1 MIGRLGFDRNRV
13 LFPQSNRT
21 PFHRREREDRDLPRT
36 GWAVKWVVAWAAL
49 FTIVGALGADE
60 PVRRAPTEPVGSP
73 GPAAPPLSANGESRV
88 EESKPP
94 LYYLKDRQGNLQPV
108 PGFTLEEFEEL
119 YKLKHELAQQESR
132 PGFSIQRVSVVGS
145 CSTDRAELAV
155 QFTVQTR
162 DDSWVRVPLR
172 LDRGLLYEAVG
183 YRGPGEYLLHFEPE
197 GDGYVC
203 WLRGGAKEPHEVTLR
218 MFVPL
223 QTNRDETRLR
233 LAVPRAVASQM
244 KLTVPIADAVARVS
258 ERSTLQQASPAG
270 DSATEFTVLGL
281 GADFEISWKH
291 PDAQAAAPRP
301 VLEASASILAQIDT
315 AGVDYD
321 AVLSVRSPTEPFD
334 SFQVVLPPDCELL
347 SSGNSGYTA
356 AIAAG
361 EASRSEGAPRRV
373 EVRLNRKT
381 TGPVEVRLA
390 ARRPPLSTRSDA
402 WTELGGFEVVGAGRQ
417 WGTIAV
423 TVMND
428 WQVLWGASRGVRPAE
443 QTPESLRRED
453 LAAVFEYFTQPFS
466 LTARPAPKRTRIYVE
481 PEYRVTVGNNEVNL
495 DARLR
500 YTLRG
505 AKVFALEVGLTD
517 WQLDDAGPDHLVATD
532 GVDYDPATR
541 LATIPLMQ
549 PSSGAIEIRLRAHKP
564 LPPDAASVQWVLPQP
579 KAHSSSPA
587 SVLISAAPPIELLPR
602 PDQLE
607 GLVREQVPSH
617 FALSLPAEPV
627 LFYRS
632 EAGRAVFAAD
642 VRRHQR
648 QMTAGVQT
656 TIRVEQRSTRID
668 QVFSYQVAH
677 DAVDQLRVAV
687 PATVAGDDLMKFEY
701 RGKPLSAA
709 PDDLEPADENRPLR
723 TYRLLLPGPMIGSFE
738 VEAHYEISLPSVPAA
753 KRLTAT
759 IPLVMPS
766 VDRLTGNRLTVSS
779 VREWSVDVLP
789 GIWSAVPQI
798 YSGTSGRRELSATCD
813 SSAAVVE
820 LSLQPNPVSQS
831 GDLIVER
838 QWLQTWLTE
847 TSRQDRFVARFFTR
861 SGQVELNIPKGAA
874 LGQLTLTLD
883 GRAVND
889 PLLRQERIILP
900 LSGPPGE
907 PHVVEARYHFASP
920 RPPRGA
926 MSFELPSLG
935 PDAWVRR
942 AYWQLVLPDNE
953 HVLKTPEGFC
963 SEMTFERRAFFW
975 QRQPVVAQ
983 ADLERWSGASPRG
996 PLPSAANCFLF
1007 GSFGSVTK
1015 TEVFTASR
1023 GTVFAC
1029 ASGAAL
1035 AACFLLIY
1043 LPRGRM
1049 WMAMGLLAAATTAAM
1064 IAPEQAL
1071 VAFQAALPG
1080 LLLGGIG
1087 YLLARKLDRQAT
1099 PADPISY
1106 QTRIAPLD
1114 AVGGVQQPAS
1124 TTTAPIAEPA
1134 SAEP

>member
-1 MIGRLGFDRNRV
+1 MGQRL
-13 LFPQSNRT
+13 
-21 PFHRREREDRDLPRT
+21 EDTNLPRT
-36 GWAVKWVVAWAAL
+36 GWAVTWAVVGAAL
-49 FTIVGALGADE
+49 FAVVGAAAADD
-60 PVRRAPTEPVGSP
+60 PVRRAPNEPGGSP
-73 GPAAPPLSANGESRV
+73 PSASAPSPANGESRV

-119 YKLKHELAQQESR
+119 YKLKHDLSQQESR
-132 PGFSIQRVSVVGS
+132 PGFSIQRVTVTGS
-145 CSTDRAELAV
+145 CSADRADLAV
-155 QFTVQTR
+155 QFTIQTR
-162 DDSWVRVPLR
+162 DEAWVRAPLR
-172 LDRGLLYEAVG
+172 LDRGLLHKAVE
-183 YRGPGEYLLHFEPE
+183 YRGPGEYLLHFEPD

-203 WLRGGAKEPHEVTLR
+203 WLRGGAKEPHELTLH
-218 MFVPL
+218 MYVPL

-233 LAVPRAVASQM
+233 IAVPRAVASEM

-270 DSATEFTVLGL
+270 NAATEFTVLGL
-281 GADFEISWKH
+281 GADFEISWKR
-291 PDAQAAAPRP
+291 PEAQAAAPRP

-321 AVLSVRSPTEPFD
+321 AVLTVRSPTEPFE

-347 SSGNSGYTA
+347 SSGNSGYTVDVSA
-356 AIAAG
+356 A
-361 EASRSEGAPRRV
+361 EASRADGAQRRV
-373 EVRLNRKT
+373 EVRMSRKT

-390 ARRPPLSTRSDA
+390 ARRPPLPTRSDA
-402 WTELGGFEVVGAGRQ
+402 WTELGGFEVLGAGRQ

-453 LAAVFEYFTQPFS
+453 LAAVFEFFTQPFS

-549 PSSGAIEIRLRAHKP
+549 PSSGTIEIRLRAHKP
-564 LPPDAASVQWVLPQP
+564 LPPDASSVQWVLPQP
-579 KAHSSSPA
+579 KANSSSPA
-587 SVLISAAPPIELLPR
+587 SVLISAAAPIELLPR

-632 EAGRAVFAAD
+632 ESGRAVFAAD

-648 QMTAGVQT
+648 QVTAAVQT
-656 TIRVEQRSTRID
+656 TIRVEQRSARVD
-668 QVFSYQVAH
+668 QVFSCQVAH
-677 DAVDQLRVAV
+677 DALDQLRVAV
-687 PATVAGDDLMKFEY
+687 PTELAGDDLMKFEH
-701 RGKPLSAA
+701 RGEPLPAA
-709 PDDLEPADENRPLR
+709 PDDSDPADAERPWR
-723 TYRLLLPGPMIGSFE
+723 TYRLLLPGPLIGSFE

-753 KRLTAT
+753 KRLTST
-759 IPLVMPS
+759 IPLVMPLA
-766 VDRLTGNRLTVSS
+766 DRLTGNRLTVSS
-779 VREWSVDVLP
+779 VRDWSVDVLP
-789 GIWSAVPQI
+789 GVWSVVPQTPTAP
-798 YSGTSGRRELSATCD
+798 GGRRELSLTSD
-813 SSAAVVE
+813 SSASLVE
-820 LSLQPNPVSQS
+820 LSLQPDPVSQS

-847 TSRQDRFVARFFTR
+847 TSRQDRFVARFSTR
-861 SGQVELNIPKGAA
+861 SGQVELNIPRGAA

-883 GRAVND
+883 GQAVND
-889 PLLRQERIILP
+889 PLVRQERIILP

-907 PHVVEARYHFASP
+907 THVVEARYHFAAP

-926 MSFELPSLG
+926 MSFDLPSLG

-942 AYWQLVLPDNE
+942 AYWQLVLPDDE
-953 HVLKTPEGFC
+953 QVVKTPAGFC
-963 SEMTFERRAFFW
+963 SEMTFERRGLFW
-975 QRQPVVAQ
+975 QRQPVVGQ

-996 PLPSAANCFLF
+996 PLPPATNCFLY
-1007 GSFGSVTK
+1007 GSFGSVAK
-1015 TEVFTASR
+1015 ADVFTASR
-1023 GTVFAC
+1023 GLVFAC

-1043 LPRGRM
+1043 LPRGRL
-1049 WMAMGLLAAATTAAM
+1049 WTTLGLLAAALTAAM
-1064 IAPEQAL
+1064 LAPEQAL
-1071 VAFQAALPG
+1071 VGFQAALPG
-1080 LLLGGIG
+1080 FLLGGVG
-1087 YLLARKLDRQAT
+1087 YLLARKLDRQSVS
-1099 PADPISY
+1099 ADAISY

-1114 AVGGVQQPAS
+1114 AVGGNAQPAS

-1134 SAEP
+1134 SAEPLS

>member
-1 MIGRLGFDRNRV
+1 MPRAGWVEKWAFIAAS
-13 LFPQSNRT
+13 LF
-21 PFHRREREDRDLPRT
+21 
-36 GWAVKWVVAWAAL
+36 AVAGAA
-49 FTIVGALGADE
+49 GADD
-60 PVRRAPTEPVGSP
+60 PLRRAPTEPAGSAA
-73 GPAAPPLSANGESRV
+73 PAALGAPANGESRV
-88 EESKPP
+88 EEGKPP

-119 YKLKHELAQQESR
+119 YKLKHDLAQQESR
-132 PGFSIQRVSVVGS
+132 PGFSIQRVSVAGR
-145 CSTDRAELAV
+145 CSADRADLAV
-155 QFTVQTR
+155 QFSIQTR
-162 DDSWVRVPLR
+162 DESWVRVPLR
-172 LDRGLLYEAVG
+172 LDRGLLHEAVE
-183 YRGPGEYLLHFEPE
+183 YRGPGEHLLHFEPD

-203 WLRGGAKEPHEVTLR
+203 WLRGGAKEPHELTLR
-218 MFVPL
+218 MYVPL

-233 LAVPRAVASQM
+233 LAVPRAVASEM
-244 KLTVPIADAVARVS
+244 KLTVPIARAVARVS
-258 ERSTLQQASPAG
+258 ERSTLQQAAPVGEA
-270 DSATEFTVLGL
+270 ATEFTVLGL
-281 GADFEISWKH
+281 GADFEISWRR
-291 PDAQAAAPRP
+291 PEVQAAAPRL

-321 AVLSVRSPTEPFD
+321 AVLTVRSPTEPFD
-334 SFQVVLPPDCELL
+334 SFQVVLPPECELL

-356 AIAAG
+356 AALADDAG
-361 EASRSEGAPRRV
+361 RPQGAQRRV
-373 EVRLNRKT
+373 EVQLSRKT
-381 TGPVEVRLA
+381 TGPVEVRLV
-390 ARRPPLSTRSDA
+390 ARRPPLPTRSDA
-402 WTELGGFEVVGAGRQ
+402 WTELGGFEVAGAGRQ
-417 WGTIAV
+417 WGAIAV

-453 LAAVFEYFTQPFS
+453 LAAVFEFFTQPFS

-481 PEYRVTVGNNEVNL
+481 PEYRVTVGNSEVNL
-495 DARLR
+495 DARLK

-532 GVDYDPATR
+532 GVDYDPSTR

-549 PSSGAIEIRLRAHKP
+549 PSSGTIEIRLRAHKP
-564 LPPDAASVQWVLPQP
+564 LPADAAAVQWVLPQP

-587 SVLISAAPPIELLPR
+587 SVLISAAAPLELLPR
-602 PDQLE
+602 PDQLH

-617 FALSLPAEPV
+617 FAMSLPAEPV

-648 QMTAGVQT
+648 QTSAMVQT
-656 TIRVEQRSTRID
+656 TVRVEQRSARVD
-668 QVFSYQVAH
+668 QVFYCQVAH
-677 DAVDQLRVAV
+677 DAIDQLRVAI
-687 PATVAGDDLMKFEY
+687 PTTLAGDDLMRFEH
-701 RGKPLSAA
+701 RGEPLPAA
-709 PDDLEPADENRPLR
+709 PDELDPADEDRPWR

-738 VEAHYEISLPSVPAA
+738 VESHYEISLPSVPAA
-753 KRLTAT
+753 KRLTAA

-779 VREWSVDVLP
+779 VRDWSVDVLP
-789 GIWSAVPQI
+789 GIWSVVPQAHF
-798 YSGTSGRRELSATCD
+798 SAGALRELSLVCD
-813 SSAAVVE
+813 TAAALVE
-820 LSLQPNPVSQS
+820 LSLQSDPVSQS

-847 TSRQDRFVARFFTR
+847 TSRQERFVARFATR
-861 SGQVELNIPKGAA
+861 SGQVELSVPRGAA

-883 GRAVND
+883 GQAVND
-889 PLLRQERIILP
+889 PAFRQERIILP

-907 PHVVEARYHFASP
+907 THVVEARYHFTAP

-926 MSFELPSLG
+926 MSFDLPSLG

-942 AYWQLVLPDNE
+942 AYWQLVLPDDE
-953 HVLKTPEGFC
+953 QMVKTPAGFF
-963 SEMTFERRAFFW
+963 SEMSFERRGLLW
-975 QRQPVVAQ
+975 ERQPVVGQ

-996 PLPSAANCFLF
+996 PLPPATNCFLY
-1007 GSFGSVTK
+1007 GSFGPVAK
-1015 TEVFTASR
+1015 VEVFTASR
-1023 GTVFAC
+1023 GAVFAC

-1043 LPRGRM
+1043 LPRWRM
-1049 WMAMGLLAAATTAAM
+1049 WTSLGLLAAALTAALLT
-1064 IAPEQAL
+1064 PEQAVL
-1071 VAFQAALPG
+1071 AFQAALPG
-1080 LLLGGIG
+1080 LLLGGFG
-1087 YLLARKLDRQAT
+1087 YLLARKLDRQAP
-1099 PADPISY
+1099 PADAISY
-1106 QTRIAPLD
+1106 QTRIAPLA
-1114 AVGGVQQPAS
+1114 AVGADAPPAS

>member
-1 MIGRLGFDRNRV
+1 M
-13 LFPQSNRT
+13 
-21 PFHRREREDRDLPRT
+21 PRT
-36 GWAVKWVVAWAAL
+36 GWAVNGIVAWAAL
-49 FTIVGALGADE
+49 LASVGALGADD
-60 PVRRAPTEPVGSP
+60 PVRRAPTEPGSS
-73 GPAAPPLSANGESRV
+73 PANAVSPLTANGESRV

-119 YKLKHELAQQESR
+119 YKLKHDLAQQESR
-132 PGFSIQRVSVVGS
+132 PAFSVQRVSVVGR
-145 CSTDRAELAV
+145 CSTDQAELAV
-155 QFTVQTR
+155 QFIIQTR

-172 LDRGLLYEAVG
+172 LDRGLLYKAVE
-183 YRGPGEYLLHFEPE
+183 YRGSGEHLLHFEPE

-203 WLRGGAKEPHEVTLR
+203 WLRGGTKEPHELTLH
-218 MFVPL
+218 MYVPL
-223 QTNRDETRLR
+223 QTGRDETRLR
-233 LAVPRAVASQM
+233 LAVPRAVASEM

-258 ERSTLQQASPAG
+258 ERSTLQQASAAG
-270 DSATEFTVLGL
+270 NGSTEFTVLGL
-281 GADFEISWKH
+281 GADFEIAWKR
-291 PDAQAAAPRP
+291 PEIQVAAPRP
-301 VLEASASILAQIDT
+301 VLEVSASILAQIDT

-356 AIAAG
+356 AVAAG
-361 EASRSEGAPRRV
+361 EASVAEGAPRRV
-373 EVRLNRKT
+373 EVRLSRKT

-402 WTELGGFEVVGAGRQ
+402 WTELGGFEVLGAGRQ

-453 LAAVFEYFTQPFS
+453 LAAVFEFFTQPFS

-481 PEYRVTVGNNEVNL
+481 PEYRVTVANNEVNL

-532 GVDYDPATR
+532 GVDYDPTTR

-549 PSSGAIEIRLRAHKP
+549 PSSGTIELRLRAHKP
-564 LPPDAASVQWVLPQP
+564 LPPDASSVQWVLPQP

-587 SVLISAAPPIELLPR
+587 SVLIAAASPIELLPR
-602 PDQLE
+602 SDQLE

-632 EAGRAVFAAD
+632 AAGRAVFVAD

-648 QMTAGVQT
+648 QMTAAVQT
-656 TIRVEQRSTRID
+656 TIRVEQRSARVD
-668 QVFSYQVAH
+668 QVFSYQLAH
-677 DAVDQLRVAV
+677 DAIDQLRVAV
-687 PATVAGDDLMKFEY
+687 PNTLAGDDLMKFEC
-701 RGKPLSAA
+701 RGEPLPAA
-709 PDDLEPADENRPLR
+709 PDDLEPADDDRPLR

-738 VEAHYEISLPSVPAA
+738 IEAHYEISLPSVPAA

-759 IPLVMPS
+759 IPLVMPLA
-766 VDRLTGNRLTVSS
+766 DRLTGNRLTVSS
-779 VREWSVDVLP
+779 VRDWSVDVLP
-789 GIWSAVPQI
+789 GIWSTVPQ
-798 YSGTSGRRELSATCD
+798 SERGAGGRRELSAVCD
-813 SSAAVVE
+813 SSAAMIE
-820 LSLQPNPVSQS
+820 LSMQPDPISQS

-847 TSRQDRFVARFFTR
+847 TSRQDRFVARFSTR
-861 SGQVELNIPKGAA
+861 SGQVELSIPKGAA
-874 LGQLTLTLD
+874 LGQLSLTLD
-883 GRAVND
+883 GRAVDD

-907 PHVVEARYHFASP
+907 PHVVEARYHFAAP
-920 RPPRGA
+920 RPSRGA
-926 MSFELPSLG
+926 MHFDLPSLG

-942 AYWQLVLPDNE
+942 AYWQLVLPDDE
-953 HVLKTPEGFC
+953 QVLKTPEGFC

-975 QRQPVVAQ
+975 QRQPVVGQ
-983 ADLERWSGASPRG
+983 ADLERWSGATTRG
-996 PLPSAANCFLF
+996 PLPSAANCFLY

-1023 GTVFAC
+1023 GVVFAC

-1035 AACFLLIY
+1035 AACLLLIY
-1043 LPRGRM
+1043 LPRWRM
-1049 WMAMGLLAAATTAAM
+1049 GTTLGLFAAALTAAM

-1071 VAFQAALPG
+1071 VIFQAAVPG
-1080 LLLGGIG
+1080 LLLGGLG
-1087 YLLARKLDRQAT
+1087 YLMARRLDRAAAT
-1099 PADPISY
+1099 AEPISY

-1114 AVGGVQQPAS
+1114 AVGGAPQPAS

>member
-1 MIGRLGFDRNRV
+1 M
-13 LFPQSNRT
+13 
-21 PFHRREREDRDLPRT
+21 
-36 GWAVKWVVAWAAL
+36 AAL
-49 FTIVGALGADE
+49 FAVVGAATAGDPL
-60 PVRRAPTEPVGSP
+60 RRAPTEPSAPVSP
-73 GPAAPPLSANGESRV
+73 AGPVVPANGESRV
-88 EESKPP
+88 EEGKPP

-119 YKLKHELAQQESR
+119 YKLKHDLAQQESR
-132 PGFSIQRVSVVGS
+132 PGFSIQRVSVVGR
-145 CSTDRAELAV
+145 CSADRADLAV
-155 QFTVQTR
+155 QFSIQTR
-162 DDSWVRVPLR
+162 DETWVRVPLR
-172 LDRGLLYEAVG
+172 LDRGLLYEAVEH
-183 YRGPGEYLLHFEPE
+183 RGPGEYLLHFEPD

-203 WLRGGAKEPHEVTLR
+203 WLRGGAKEPHELTLR
-218 MFVPL
+218 MYVPL

-233 LAVPRAVASQM
+233 LAMPRAVASEM
-244 KLTVPIADAVARVS
+244 KLTVPIARAVARVS
-258 ERSTLQQASPAG
+258 ERSTLQQSSPAG

-281 GADFEISWKH
+281 GADFEMSWRR
-291 PDAQAAAPRP
+291 PEVPAATPRP

-321 AVLSVRSPTEPFD
+321 AVLTVRSPTEPFD
-334 SFQVVLPPDCELL
+334 MFQVALPPDCELL

-356 AIAAG
+356 AAVPDEAGRPPAAQ
-361 EASRSEGAPRRV
+361 RRV
-373 EVRLNRKT
+373 EVQLHRKT
-381 TGPVEVRLA
+381 TGPVEVRLV
-390 ARRPPLSTRSDA
+390 ARRPPLPTRSDA

-453 LAAVFEYFTQPFS
+453 LAAVFEFFTQPFS

-495 DARLR
+495 DARLK

-549 PSSGAIEIRLRAHKP
+549 PSSGTIEIRLRANKP
-564 LPPDAASVQWVLPQP
+564 LPPGASMVQWVLPQP
-579 KAHSSSPA
+579 KTHSSSSA
-587 SVLISAAPPIELLPR
+587 SVLISAASPIELLPR
-602 PDQLE
+602 PDQLQ

-617 FALSLPAEPV
+617 LTLSLPAEPV

-648 QMTAGVQT
+648 QVTAAVQT
-656 TIRVEQRSTRID
+656 AVRVEQRSARID
-668 QVFSYQVAH
+668 QVFYCQVAH
-677 DAVDQLRVAV
+677 DAIDQIRVAV
-687 PATVAGDDLMKFEY
+687 PATLAGDDLLKFEH
-701 RGKPLSAA
+701 RGEPLPAA
-709 PDDLEPADENRPLR
+709 PEELDQPEPDQAAERI
-723 TYRLLLPGPMIGSFE
+723 YRLLLPGPMIGSFE

-753 KRLTAT
+753 KRLTAP
-759 IPLVMPS
+759 IPLVMPA
-766 VDRLTGNRLTVSS
+766 VDRLTGNRLTVAS
-779 VREWSVDVLP
+779 VRDWSVDVLP
-789 GIWSAVPQI
+789 GIWSVVPQ
-798 YSGTSGRRELSATCD
+798 SPSEATAMRELSLTCD
-813 SSAAVVE
+813 AAALIVE
-820 LSLQPNPVSQS
+820 LSLQSDPLVQS
-831 GDLIVER
+831 SDLVVER

-847 TSRQDRFVARFFTR
+847 TSRQERFVARFSTR
-861 SGQVELNIPKGAA
+861 SGQVELSIPKGAA
-874 LGQLTLTLD
+874 LGQLTLSLD
-883 GRAVND
+883 GQAVAD
-889 PLLRQERIILP
+889 PVLRQERILLP

-907 PHVVEARYHFASP
+907 AHVVEARYHFTAP

-926 MSFELPSLG
+926 MSFDLPSLG

-942 AYWQLVLPDNE
+942 AYWQLLLPDDE
-953 HVLKTPEGFC
+953 QMVKTPSGFF
-963 SEMTFERRAFFW
+963 SEMSFERCGLLW
-975 QRQPVVAQ
+975 QRQPVVGQ

-996 PLPSAANCFLF
+996 PLPPATNCFLY
-1007 GSFGSVTK
+1007 GSFGPVMK
-1015 TEVFTASR
+1015 VEVYTASR
-1023 GTVFAC
+1023 GAVFAC
-1029 ASGAAL
+1029 ASGTAL

-1043 LPRGRM
+1043 LPRRRM
-1049 WMAMGLLAAATTAAM
+1049 WTALGLLAAALIAAM

-1071 VAFQAALPG
+1071 VAFQAAIPG
-1080 LLLGGIG
+1080 LLLGGFG
-1087 YLLARKLDRQAT
+1087 YLLARKLHRQPA
-1099 PADPISY
+1099 PADAISY
-1106 QTRIAPLD
+1106 QTRITPSA
-1114 AVGGVQQPAS
+1114 AVGADAQPAS